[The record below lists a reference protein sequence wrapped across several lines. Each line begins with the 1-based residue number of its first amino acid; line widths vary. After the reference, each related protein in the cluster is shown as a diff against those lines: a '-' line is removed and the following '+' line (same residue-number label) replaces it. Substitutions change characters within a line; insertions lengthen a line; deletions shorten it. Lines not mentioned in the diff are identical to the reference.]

1 MAEKIRKKVY
11 KPVAGA
17 DLKPETPEAPEIREE
32 PAVPDAPLKPLGVS
46 ETVAAPYAEFGGLS
60 ESLAAR
66 RSQASRSREEALSGW
81 QKALEEQKSARL
93 ALVNA
98 AKPKSEDTAK
108 EQRRLRNLA
117 IGQAVGEFV
126 GALFGGIQGLGSRS
140 GRGYVPKMPGL
151 YRNTLARLQQLR
163 DNDILANEKYRNLM
177 GSMLER
183 NAGDRAAAAKA
194 RYDAAV
200 KDGLAADAMQDK
212 VALARMQAI
221 ERAALA
227 ARQAGDRK
235 ELARLQ
241 AQWRMAL
248 AQYNASARESARQSK
263 DKASKGNPVIIDM
276 LRKPETKHTQRTGI
290 DPYTERATITHIYE
304 PEYTKE
310 RYARDARESNEYEAL
325 MLDFGLQYPEI
336 RDIIDALNETDSRDK
351 VSLEDIREALE
362 QRKSPEWIASRI
374 YRVFGKQSSK
384 NNSAAAPGDAT
395 QRYIYRDQN

>member
-32 PAVPDAPLKPLGVS
+32 PAVPDTPLKPLGVS
-46 ETVAAPYAEFGGLS
+46 ETVADPYAEFGGLS

-66 RSQASRSREEALSGW
+66 RAQASRSREEALSGW

-108 EQRRLRNLA
+108 EQRRLRNVA

-151 YRNTLARLQQLR
+151 YRNTLAQLQQLR

-200 KDGLAADAMQDK
+200 KDGQAADAMQDK
-212 VALARMQAI
+212 VALAAAQARWREKMAEEEA
-221 ERAALA
+221 ERRKALEDDRTK
-227 ARQAGDRK
+227 ARQALEGTKHRNRMEERGGRADDADVSYLTKLLLPKTRTSTTSSGK
-235 ELARLQ
+235 FDMTTVRDVTSYNKQEVAAATALARQIAPIRKRYELSDYDIGILQ
-241 AQWRMAL
+241 EAITAKPSVGIDWEQIADAL
-248 AQYNASARESARQSK
+248 AEGYSV
-263 DKASKGNPVIIDM
+263 DDIVLFI
-276 LRKPETKHTQRTGI
+276 RT
-290 DPYTERATITHIYE
+290 
-304 PEYTKE
+304 
-310 RYARDARESNEYEAL
+310 N
-325 MLDFGLQYPEI
+325 
-336 RDIIDALNETDSRDK
+336 
-351 VSLEDIREALE
+351 
-362 QRKSPEWIASRI
+362 
-374 YRVFGKQSSK
+374 
-384 NNSAAAPGDAT
+384 
-395 QRYIYRDQN
+395 

>member
-32 PAVPDAPLKPLGVS
+32 PAVPDTPLKPLGVS

-66 RSQASRSREEALSGW
+66 RAQASRSREEALSGW

-108 EQRRLRNLA
+108 EQRRLRNVA

-151 YRNTLARLQQLR
+151 YRNTLAQLQQLR

-200 KDGLAADAMQDK
+200 KDGQAADAMQDK
-212 VALARMQAI
+212 VALAAAQARWREKMAEEEA
-221 ERAALA
+221 ERRKALEDDRTK
-227 ARQAGDRK
+227 ARQALEGTKHRNRMEERGGRADDADVSYLTKLLLPKTRTSTTSGGK
-235 ELARLQ
+235 FDMTTVRDVTSYNKQEVAAATALARQIAPIRKRYELSDYDIGILQ
-241 AQWRMAL
+241 EAITAKPSVGIGWEQIADAL
-248 AQYNASARESARQSK
+248 AEGYSV
-263 DKASKGNPVIIDM
+263 DDIVLFI
-276 LRKPETKHTQRTGI
+276 RT
-290 DPYTERATITHIYE
+290 
-304 PEYTKE
+304 
-310 RYARDARESNEYEAL
+310 N
-325 MLDFGLQYPEI
+325 
-336 RDIIDALNETDSRDK
+336 
-351 VSLEDIREALE
+351 
-362 QRKSPEWIASRI
+362 
-374 YRVFGKQSSK
+374 
-384 NNSAAAPGDAT
+384 
-395 QRYIYRDQN
+395 

>member
-108 EQRRLRNLA
+108 EQRRLRNVA

-126 GALFGGIQGLGSRS
+126 GALFGGIQGLGSRL
-140 GRGYVPKMPGL
+140 GRGYVPKMPGM

-212 VALARMQAI
+212 VALAAAQA
-221 ERAALA
+221 RAREILA
-227 ARQAGDRK
+227 EKEAEWRLKLEGGKDKARQALEKTKHGYRMEERGIYGGDVDYLTKLLLPKTRTS
-235 ELARLQ
+235 ATSGT
-241 AQWRMAL
+241 QWGRTETSTTVRDATSYSKQEVAAAMAL
-248 AQYNASARESARQSK
+248 ARRIAPMVERYHLK
-263 DKASKGNPVIIDM
+263 DKEVLYLKRIAEKYNKSW
-276 LRKPETKHTQRTGI
+276 E
-290 DPYTERATITHIYE
+290 
-304 PEYTKE
+304 
-310 RYARDARESNEYEAL
+310 
-325 MLDFGLQYPEI
+325 EI
-336 RDIIDALNETDSRDK
+336 AELLDK
-351 VSLEDIREALE
+351 VFDDEDKLSVGDI
-362 QRKSPEWIASRI
+362 
-374 YRVFGKQSSK
+374 
-384 NNSAAAPGDAT
+384 SAYLAEEGME
-395 QRYIYRDQN
+395 

>member
-46 ETVAAPYAEFGGLS
+46 ETIAAPYAEFGGLS

-108 EQRRLRNLA
+108 EQRRLRNVA

-140 GRGYVPKMPGL
+140 GRGYVPKMPGM

-212 VALARMQAI
+212 VALAAAQA
-221 ERAALA
+221 RAREILA
-227 ARQAGDRK
+227 EKEAEWRLKLEGGKDKARQALEKTKHGYRMEERGIYGGDVDYLTKLLLPKTRTS
-235 ELARLQ
+235 ATSGT
-241 AQWRMAL
+241 QWGRTETSTTVRDATSYSKQEVAAAMAL
-248 AQYNASARESARQSK
+248 ARRIAPMVERYHLK
-263 DKASKGNPVIIDM
+263 DKEVLYLKRIAEKYNKSWEEIAELLD
-276 LRKPETKHTQRTGI
+276 
-290 DPYTERATITHIYE
+290 
-304 PEYTKE
+304 KE
-310 RYARDARESNEYEAL
+310 FDDEDKLSV
-325 MLDFGLQYPEI
+325 G
-336 RDIIDALNETDSRDK
+336 DI
-351 VSLEDIREALE
+351 
-362 QRKSPEWIASRI
+362 
-374 YRVFGKQSSK
+374 
-384 NNSAAAPGDAT
+384 SAYLAEEGME
-395 QRYIYRDQN
+395 

>member
-32 PAVPDAPLKPLGVS
+32 PAVPDTPLKPLGVS
-46 ETVAAPYAEFGGLS
+46 ETVAAPYAEFGGVS

-212 VALARMQAI
+212 VALAAAQA
-221 ERAALA
+221 RAREILA
-227 ARQAGDRK
+227 EKEAEWRLKLEGGKDKARQALEKTKHGYRMEERGIYGGDVDYLTKLLLPKTRTS
-235 ELARLQ
+235 ATSGT
-241 AQWRMAL
+241 QWGRTETSTTVRDATSYSKQEVAAAMAL
-248 AQYNASARESARQSK
+248 ARRIAPMVERYHLK
-263 DKASKGNPVIIDM
+263 DKEVLYLKRIAEKYNKSW
-276 LRKPETKHTQRTGI
+276 E
-290 DPYTERATITHIYE
+290 
-304 PEYTKE
+304 
-310 RYARDARESNEYEAL
+310 
-325 MLDFGLQYPEI
+325 EI
-336 RDIIDALNETDSRDK
+336 AELLDK
-351 VSLEDIREALE
+351 VFDDEDKLSVGDI
-362 QRKSPEWIASRI
+362 
-374 YRVFGKQSSK
+374 
-384 NNSAAAPGDAT
+384 SAYLAEEGME
-395 QRYIYRDQN
+395 

>member
-32 PAVPDAPLKPLGVS
+32 PAVPDTPLKPLGVS

-66 RSQASRSREEALSGW
+66 RAQASRSREEALSGW

-98 AKPKSEDTAK
+98 ARPKPADAAK
-108 EQRRLRNLA
+108 KQRKLRNLA
-117 IGQAVGEFV
+117 LGQAVGEFV

-151 YRNTLARLQQLR
+151 YRNTLAQLQQLR

-200 KDGLAADAMQDK
+200 KDGQAADAMQDK
-212 VALARMQAI
+212 VALAAAQARWREKMAEEEA
-221 ERAALA
+221 ERRKALEDDRTK
-227 ARQAGDRK
+227 ARQALEGTKHRNRMEERGGRADDADVSYLTKLLLPKTRTSTTSGGK
-235 ELARLQ
+235 FDMTTVRDVTSYNKQEVAAATALARQIAPIRKRYELSDYDIGILQ
-241 AQWRMAL
+241 EAITAKPSVGIGWEQIADAL
-248 AQYNASARESARQSK
+248 AEGYSV
-263 DKASKGNPVIIDM
+263 DDIVLFI
-276 LRKPETKHTQRTGI
+276 RT
-290 DPYTERATITHIYE
+290 
-304 PEYTKE
+304 
-310 RYARDARESNEYEAL
+310 N
-325 MLDFGLQYPEI
+325 
-336 RDIIDALNETDSRDK
+336 
-351 VSLEDIREALE
+351 
-362 QRKSPEWIASRI
+362 
-374 YRVFGKQSSK
+374 
-384 NNSAAAPGDAT
+384 
-395 QRYIYRDQN
+395 

>member
-1 MAEKIRKKVY
+1 MAEKIRQKVY

-32 PAVPDAPLKPLGVS
+32 PAVPDTPLKPLGVS

-66 RSQASRSREEALSGW
+66 RAQASRSREEALSGW

-108 EQRRLRNLA
+108 EQRRLRNVA

-151 YRNTLARLQQLR
+151 YRNTLAQLQQLR

-200 KDGLAADAMQDK
+200 KDGQAADAMQDK
-212 VALARMQAI
+212 VALAAAQARWRKKMAEEEA
-221 ERAALA
+221 ERRKALEDDRTK
-227 ARQAGDRK
+227 ARQALEGTKHRNRMEERGGRADDADVSYLTKLLLPKTRTSTTSGGK
-235 ELARLQ
+235 FDMTTVRDVTSYNKQEVAAATALARQIAPIRKRYELSDYDIGILQ
-241 AQWRMAL
+241 EAITAKPSVGIGWEQIADAL
-248 AQYNASARESARQSK
+248 AEGYSV
-263 DKASKGNPVIIDM
+263 DDIVLFI
-276 LRKPETKHTQRTGI
+276 RT
-290 DPYTERATITHIYE
+290 
-304 PEYTKE
+304 
-310 RYARDARESNEYEAL
+310 N
-325 MLDFGLQYPEI
+325 
-336 RDIIDALNETDSRDK
+336 
-351 VSLEDIREALE
+351 
-362 QRKSPEWIASRI
+362 
-374 YRVFGKQSSK
+374 
-384 NNSAAAPGDAT
+384 
-395 QRYIYRDQN
+395 

>member
-32 PAVPDAPLKPLGVS
+32 PAVPDTPLKPLGVS

-108 EQRRLRNLA
+108 EQRRLRNVA

-140 GRGYVPKMPGL
+140 GRGYVPKMPGM

-212 VALARMQAI
+212 VALAAAQA
-221 ERAALA
+221 RAREILA
-227 ARQAGDRK
+227 EKEAEWRLKLEGGKDKARQALEKTKHGYRMEERGIYGGDVDYLTKLLLPKTRTS
-235 ELARLQ
+235 ATSGT
-241 AQWRMAL
+241 QWGRTETSTTVRDATSYSKQEVAAAMAL
-248 AQYNASARESARQSK
+248 ARRIAPMVERYHLK
-263 DKASKGNPVIIDM
+263 DKEVLYLKRIAEKYNKSW
-276 LRKPETKHTQRTGI
+276 E
-290 DPYTERATITHIYE
+290 
-304 PEYTKE
+304 
-310 RYARDARESNEYEAL
+310 
-325 MLDFGLQYPEI
+325 EI
-336 RDIIDALNETDSRDK
+336 AELLDK
-351 VSLEDIREALE
+351 VFDDEDKLSVGDI
-362 QRKSPEWIASRI
+362 
-374 YRVFGKQSSK
+374 
-384 NNSAAAPGDAT
+384 SAYLAEEGME
-395 QRYIYRDQN
+395 

>member
-32 PAVPDAPLKPLGVS
+32 PAVPDTPLKPLCVS

-66 RSQASRSREEALSGW
+66 RAQASRSREEALSGW

-108 EQRRLRNLA
+108 EQRRLRNVA

-151 YRNTLARLQQLR
+151 YRNTLAQLQQLR

-200 KDGLAADAMQDK
+200 KDGQAADAMQDK
-212 VALARMQAI
+212 VALAAAQARWREKMAEEEA
-221 ERAALA
+221 ERRKALEDDRTK
-227 ARQAGDRK
+227 ARQALEGTKHRNRMEERGGRADDADVSYLTKLLLPKTRTSTTSGGK
-235 ELARLQ
+235 FDMTTVRDVTSYNKQEVAAATALARQIAPIRKRYELSDYDIGILQ
-241 AQWRMAL
+241 EAITAKPSVGIGWEQIADAL
-248 AQYNASARESARQSK
+248 AEGYSV
-263 DKASKGNPVIIDM
+263 DDIVLFI
-276 LRKPETKHTQRTGI
+276 RT
-290 DPYTERATITHIYE
+290 
-304 PEYTKE
+304 
-310 RYARDARESNEYEAL
+310 N
-325 MLDFGLQYPEI
+325 
-336 RDIIDALNETDSRDK
+336 
-351 VSLEDIREALE
+351 
-362 QRKSPEWIASRI
+362 
-374 YRVFGKQSSK
+374 
-384 NNSAAAPGDAT
+384 
-395 QRYIYRDQN
+395 

>member
-46 ETVAAPYAEFGGLS
+46 ETIAAPYAEFGGLS

-108 EQRRLRNLA
+108 EQRRLRNVA

-140 GRGYVPKMPGL
+140 GRGYVPKMPGM

-212 VALARMQAI
+212 VALAAAQA
-221 ERAALA
+221 RAREILA
-227 ARQAGDRK
+227 EKEAEWRLKLEGGKDKARQALEKTKHGYRMEERGIYGGDVDYLTKLLLPKTRTS
-235 ELARLQ
+235 ATSGT
-241 AQWRMAL
+241 QWGRTETSTTVRDATSYSKQEVAAAMAL
-248 AQYNASARESARQSK
+248 ARRIAPMVERYHLK
-263 DKASKGNPVIIDM
+263 DKEVLYLKRIAEKYNKSW
-276 LRKPETKHTQRTGI
+276 E
-290 DPYTERATITHIYE
+290 
-304 PEYTKE
+304 
-310 RYARDARESNEYEAL
+310 
-325 MLDFGLQYPEI
+325 EI
-336 RDIIDALNETDSRDK
+336 AELLDK
-351 VSLEDIREALE
+351 VFDDEDKLSVGDI
-362 QRKSPEWIASRI
+362 
-374 YRVFGKQSSK
+374 
-384 NNSAAAPGDAT
+384 SAYLAEEGME
-395 QRYIYRDQN
+395 

>member
-17 DLKPETPEAPEIREE
+17 DLKTGKRRRLPKSGRNRL
-32 PAVPDAPLKPLGVS
+32 VPDTPLKPLGVS

-66 RSQASRSREEALSGW
+66 RAQASRSREEALSGW

-108 EQRRLRNLA
+108 EQRRLRNVA

-151 YRNTLARLQQLR
+151 YRNTLAQLQQLR

-200 KDGLAADAMQDK
+200 KDGQAADAMQDK
-212 VALARMQAI
+212 VALAAAQARWREKMAEEEA
-221 ERAALA
+221 ERRKALEDDRTK
-227 ARQAGDRK
+227 ARQALEGTKHRNRMEERGGRADDADVSYLTKLLLPKTRTSTTSGGK
-235 ELARLQ
+235 FDMTTVRDVTSYNKQEVAAATALARQIAPIRKRYELSDYDIGILQ
-241 AQWRMAL
+241 EAITAKPSVGIGWEQIADAL
-248 AQYNASARESARQSK
+248 AEGYSV
-263 DKASKGNPVIIDM
+263 DDIVLFI
-276 LRKPETKHTQRTGI
+276 RT
-290 DPYTERATITHIYE
+290 
-304 PEYTKE
+304 
-310 RYARDARESNEYEAL
+310 N
-325 MLDFGLQYPEI
+325 
-336 RDIIDALNETDSRDK
+336 
-351 VSLEDIREALE
+351 
-362 QRKSPEWIASRI
+362 
-374 YRVFGKQSSK
+374 
-384 NNSAAAPGDAT
+384 
-395 QRYIYRDQN
+395 

>member
-32 PAVPDAPLKPLGVS
+32 PAVPDTPLKPLGVS
-46 ETVAAPYAEFGGLS
+46 ETVADPYAGLA
-60 ESLAAR
+60 ETLAAR

-177 GSMLER
+177 GSMLDR
-183 NAGDRAAAAKA
+183 NARDRAAAAKA
-194 RYDAAV
+194 RYDVAV

-212 VALARMQAI
+212 VALAAAQA
-221 ERAALA
+221 RAREILA
-227 ARQAGDRK
+227 EKEAEWRLKLEGGRDKARQALEKTKHGYRMEERGIYGGDVDYLTKLLLPKTRTS
-235 ELARLQ
+235 ATSGT
-241 AQWRMAL
+241 QWGRTETSTTVRDATSYSKQEVAAAMAL
-248 AQYNASARESARQSK
+248 ARRIAPMVERYHLK
-263 DKASKGNPVIIDM
+263 DKEVLYLKRIAEKYNKSW
-276 LRKPETKHTQRTGI
+276 E
-290 DPYTERATITHIYE
+290 
-304 PEYTKE
+304 
-310 RYARDARESNEYEAL
+310 
-325 MLDFGLQYPEI
+325 EI
-336 RDIIDALNETDSRDK
+336 AELLDK
-351 VSLEDIREALE
+351 VFDDEDKLSVGDI
-362 QRKSPEWIASRI
+362 
-374 YRVFGKQSSK
+374 
-384 NNSAAAPGDAT
+384 SAYLAEEGME
-395 QRYIYRDQN
+395 

>member
-46 ETVAAPYAEFGGLS
+46 ETVAAPYAEFGELS

-140 GRGYVPKMPGL
+140 GRGYVPKMPGM

-212 VALARMQAI
+212 VALAAAQA
-221 ERAALA
+221 RAREILA
-227 ARQAGDRK
+227 EKEAEWRLKLEGGKDKARQALEKTKHGYRMEERGIYGGDVDYLTKLLLPKTRTS
-235 ELARLQ
+235 ATSGT
-241 AQWRMAL
+241 QWGRTETSTTVRDATSYSKQEVAAAMAL
-248 AQYNASARESARQSK
+248 ARRIAPMVERYHLK
-263 DKASKGNPVIIDM
+263 DKEVLYLKRIAEKYNKSW
-276 LRKPETKHTQRTGI
+276 E
-290 DPYTERATITHIYE
+290 
-304 PEYTKE
+304 
-310 RYARDARESNEYEAL
+310 
-325 MLDFGLQYPEI
+325 EI
-336 RDIIDALNETDSRDK
+336 AELLDK
-351 VSLEDIREALE
+351 VFDDEDKLSVGDI
-362 QRKSPEWIASRI
+362 
-374 YRVFGKQSSK
+374 
-384 NNSAAAPGDAT
+384 SAYLAEEGME
-395 QRYIYRDQN
+395 

>member
-32 PAVPDAPLKPLGVS
+32 PAVPDTPLKPLGVS

-212 VALARMQAI
+212 VALA
-221 ERAALA
+221 AA
-227 ARQAGDRK
+227 Q
-235 ELARLQ
+235 
-241 AQWRMAL
+241 
-248 AQYNASARESARQSK
+248 ASAREALAKKEAEWRLKLEGGK
-263 DKASKGNPVIIDM
+263 DKARQALEG
-276 LRKPETKHTQRTGI
+276 TKHDYRMEERGIYGGDVDYLTKLLLPKTRTSTTSG
-290 DPYTERATITHIYE
+290 TKWGRAETST
-304 PEYTKE
+304 TF
-310 RYARDARESNEYEAL
+310 RDATSY
-325 MLDFGLQYPEI
+325 
-336 RDIIDALNETDSRDK
+336 S
-351 VSLEDIREALE
+351 
-362 QRKSPEWIASRI
+362 
-374 YRVFGKQSSK
+374 KQEV
-384 NNSAAAPGDAT
+384 AAAMALARRIAPMVERHKLKDKEVLYLKSIAEKYSKSWEEIAELLDNPDIEGVGDIPVYLAEKGMK
-395 QRYIYRDQN
+395 

>member
-32 PAVPDAPLKPLGVS
+32 PAVPDTPLKPLGVS

-66 RSQASRSREEALSGW
+66 RAQASRSREEALSGW

-108 EQRRLRNLA
+108 EQRRLRNVA

-151 YRNTLARLQQLR
+151 YRNTLAQLQQLR

-200 KDGLAADAMQDK
+200 KDGQAADAMQDK
-212 VALARMQAI
+212 VALAAAQARWREKMAEEEA
-221 ERAALA
+221 ERRKALEDDRTK
-227 ARQAGDRK
+227 ARQALEGTKHRNRMEERGGRADDADVSYLTKLLLPKTRTSTTSGGK
-235 ELARLQ
+235 FDMTTVRDVTSYNKQEVAAATALARQIAPIRKRYELSDYDIGILQ
-241 AQWRMAL
+241 EAITAKPSVGIGWEQIADAL
-248 AQYNASARESARQSK
+248 AEGYSVDAI
-263 DKASKGNPVIIDM
+263 VLFI
-276 LRKPETKHTQRTGI
+276 RT
-290 DPYTERATITHIYE
+290 
-304 PEYTKE
+304 
-310 RYARDARESNEYEAL
+310 N
-325 MLDFGLQYPEI
+325 
-336 RDIIDALNETDSRDK
+336 
-351 VSLEDIREALE
+351 
-362 QRKSPEWIASRI
+362 
-374 YRVFGKQSSK
+374 
-384 NNSAAAPGDAT
+384 
-395 QRYIYRDQN
+395 

>member
-32 PAVPDAPLKPLGVS
+32 PAVPDTPLKPLGVS

-140 GRGYVPKMPGL
+140 GRGYVPKMPGM

-212 VALARMQAI
+212 VALAAAQA
-221 ERAALA
+221 RAREILA
-227 ARQAGDRK
+227 EKEAEWRLKLEGGKDKARQALEKTKHGYRMEERGIYGGDVDYLTKLLLPKTRTS
-235 ELARLQ
+235 ATSGT
-241 AQWRMAL
+241 QWGRTETSTTVRDATSYSKQEVAAAMAL
-248 AQYNASARESARQSK
+248 ARRIAPMVERYHLK
-263 DKASKGNPVIIDM
+263 DKEVLYLKRIAEKYNKSW
-276 LRKPETKHTQRTGI
+276 E
-290 DPYTERATITHIYE
+290 
-304 PEYTKE
+304 
-310 RYARDARESNEYEAL
+310 
-325 MLDFGLQYPEI
+325 EI
-336 RDIIDALNETDSRDK
+336 AELLDK
-351 VSLEDIREALE
+351 VFDDEDKLSVGDI
-362 QRKSPEWIASRI
+362 
-374 YRVFGKQSSK
+374 
-384 NNSAAAPGDAT
+384 SAYLAEEGME
-395 QRYIYRDQN
+395 

>member
-32 PAVPDAPLKPLGVS
+32 PAVPDTPLKPLGVS

-66 RSQASRSREEALSGW
+66 RAQASRSREEALSGW

-108 EQRRLRNLA
+108 EQRRLRNVA

-151 YRNTLARLQQLR
+151 YRNTLAQLQQLR

-200 KDGLAADAMQDK
+200 KDGQAADAMQDK
-212 VALARMQAI
+212 VALAAAQARWR
-221 ERAALA
+221 EKMAEEEAKRRTALEGDKSK
-227 ARQAGDRK
+227 ARQALEGTKHRNRMEERGSSGSDVDYLTKLLLPKTRTSTTSGGK
-235 ELARLQ
+235 FDMTTVRDVTSYNKQEVAAATALARRIAPMVERHKLYDKDVLYLKNIVDKY
-241 AQWRMAL
+241 AVSWDVIAGLLDGGVAVGDISAYL
-248 AQYNASARESARQSK
+248 AENGME
-263 DKASKGNPVIIDM
+263 
-276 LRKPETKHTQRTGI
+276 
-290 DPYTERATITHIYE
+290 
-304 PEYTKE
+304 
-310 RYARDARESNEYEAL
+310 
-325 MLDFGLQYPEI
+325 
-336 RDIIDALNETDSRDK
+336 
-351 VSLEDIREALE
+351 
-362 QRKSPEWIASRI
+362 
-374 YRVFGKQSSK
+374 
-384 NNSAAAPGDAT
+384 
-395 QRYIYRDQN
+395 

>member
-1 MAEKIRKKVY
+1 M
-11 KPVAGA
+11 
-17 DLKPETPEAPEIREE
+17 
-32 PAVPDAPLKPLGVS
+32 PDTPLKPLGVS

-66 RSQASRSREEALSGW
+66 RAQASRSREEALSGW

-108 EQRRLRNLA
+108 EQRRLRNVA

-151 YRNTLARLQQLR
+151 YRNTLAQLQQLR

-200 KDGLAADAMQDK
+200 KDGQAADAMQDK
-212 VALARMQAI
+212 VALAAAQARWRKKMAEEEA
-221 ERAALA
+221 ERRKALEDDRTK
-227 ARQAGDRK
+227 ARQALEGTKHRNRMEERGGRADDADVSYLTKLLLPKTRTSTTSGGK
-235 ELARLQ
+235 FDMTTVRDVTSYNKQEVAAATALARQIAPIRKRYELSDYDIGILQ
-241 AQWRMAL
+241 EAITAKPSVGIGWEQIADAL
-248 AQYNASARESARQSK
+248 AEGYSV
-263 DKASKGNPVIIDM
+263 DDIVLFI
-276 LRKPETKHTQRTGI
+276 RT
-290 DPYTERATITHIYE
+290 
-304 PEYTKE
+304 
-310 RYARDARESNEYEAL
+310 N
-325 MLDFGLQYPEI
+325 
-336 RDIIDALNETDSRDK
+336 
-351 VSLEDIREALE
+351 
-362 QRKSPEWIASRI
+362 
-374 YRVFGKQSSK
+374 
-384 NNSAAAPGDAT
+384 
-395 QRYIYRDQN
+395 